1 MLSVES
7 RYVELIPIP
16 DKTSQRQWQLALR
29 VHKKVGFL
37 AELYSDL
44 GREFVFKYLLNYK
57 AKVKMY
63 SVHIYFFA
71 YNSQANK
78 VEWFGSLGCYSWY

>member
-7 RYVELIPIP
+7 RYLELIPIP

-37 AELYSDL
+37 AELYPDL
-44 GREFVFKYLLNYK
+44 GREFVTKYLLNNK
-57 AKVKMY
+57 ARVNMY
-63 SVHIYFFA
+63 SVHIYFLA
-71 YNSQANK
+71 YYSQGNK
-78 VEWFGSLGCYSWY
+78 FEWFGSLGC